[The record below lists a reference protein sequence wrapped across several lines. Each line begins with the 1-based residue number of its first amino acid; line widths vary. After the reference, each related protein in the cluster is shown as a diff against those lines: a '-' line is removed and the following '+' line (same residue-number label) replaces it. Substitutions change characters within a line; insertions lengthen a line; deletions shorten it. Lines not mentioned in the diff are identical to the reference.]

1 MKTAT
6 FRPVIL
12 ALGAGALITAMAS
25 GVSAD
30 EIILHEAVDDYTP
43 VSQYSFNNPPQSMET
58 GYRTTNILEESYH
71 DYDGAEAVAFNK
83 NLEAMEQTESPHLK
97 LAVQSAKDR
106 EFPGTSRHS
115 TDTPD

>member
-12 ALGAGALITAMAS
+12 ALSASALITAMVS
-25 GVSAD
+25 SVSAD

-43 VSQYSFNNPPQSMET
+43 VSQYNFNNPPQSMET

-71 DYDGAEAVAFNK
+71 DYDGAEAIAFNK
-83 NLEAMEQTESPHLK
+83 NLDALEQTEI
-97 LAVQSAKDR
+97 AAFEIGGTVR
-106 EFPGTSRHS
+106 EGS
-115 TDTPD
+115 